1 MNNFVFYSPTE
12 FVFGKATEMQVGAL
26 ARKHGARK
34 VMIVYGGGSVVRSGL
49 LDRVKQSLQEAGI
62 EYCLMGG
69 VQPNP
74 VDTKVYEG
82 IEFCRR
88 EQADMLLPVGGGSVI
103 DTAKAIAAGVL
114 YEGDFWD
121 FYIGKAK
128 VTKALK
134 VAVVLTIPAAG
145 SEGSGNTV
153 ITKLDGLQK
162 LSLRVPEV
170 LRPVFS
176 IMNPELTYTLLPF
189 QTACG
194 VADMMAHIME
204 RYFTNTQEVEIGDR
218 LCEGTLMAI
227 INEAPKAMRN
237 PEDYG
242 ARANLMWAGMIAHN
256 GTCGVGCE
264 EDWASHF
271 LEHEI
276 SAIYGVTHGAGLS
289 VIFPAWMTWMVEHNV
304 GKIAQYAVRV
314 WGVPESEDKKAVAL
328 EGIGKL
334 KNFFTSLGLPVTFK
348 ELGVENPDIDRLADS
363 LHRNKGELVGN
374 YVKLTK
380 QDSKEIYRLAC
391 AGE

>member
-34 VMIVYGGGSVVRSGL
+34 VMVVYGGGSVVRSGL
-49 LDRVKQSLQEAGI
+49 LDRGKQSLQEAGI

-176 IMNPELTYTLLPF
+176 IMNPELTYTLPPF

-227 INEAPKAMRN
+227 INEAPKVMRN

-334 KNFFTSLGLPVTFK
+334 KAFFSSLGLPVTFK

-380 QDSKEIYRLAC
+380 LDSKEIYRLAC

>member
-334 KNFFTSLGLPVTFK
+334 KAFFNSLGLPVTFK

-391 AGE
+391 AEE

>member
-34 VMIVYGGGSVVRSGL
+34 VMIVYGGGSVVRGGL
-49 LDRVKQSLQEAGI
+49 LDRGKQSLQEAGI

-153 ITKLDGLQK
+153 ITKLDG
-162 LSLRVPEV
+162 
-170 LRPVFS
+170 
-176 IMNPELTYTLLPF
+176 F

-227 INEAPKAMRN
+227 INEAPKVMRN

-334 KNFFTSLGLPVTFK
+334 KAFFSSLGLPVTFK

-380 QDSKEIYRLAC
+380 QDSKEIYHLAC